1 MRCHPR
7 NPRHR
12 RNHGHDHDH
21 GHDHVHGHR
30 RHRRGPGCGPGP
42 IGRTFHKVM
51 DAVAE
56 RFGLEKRWVVIGF
69 IVCLFI
75 HFPLAILLFLVG
87 WFWADHPGKLERWW
101 FQLKEPFKSAP
112 HPASGPT
119 ADDTIYVEPETETEP
134 KSKSGPETGDQK
146 DPFFDDLRR
155 QFEDLEERAQRMEQ
169 EVTSDEFE
177 LRQQFKKM
185 KDD

>member
-12 RNHGHDHDH
+12 HDH
-21 GHDHVHGHR
+21 GHSRR
-30 RHRRGPGCGPGP
+30 RHGPDCGPGP
-42 IGRTFHKVM
+42 VGRTFHKVM
-51 DAVAE
+51 DTIAE

-69 IVCLFI
+69 IVALI
-75 HFPLAILLFLVG
+75 VHLPLTILLFLVA

-101 FQLKEPFKSAP
+101 FQLKEPFKTAP
-112 HPASGPT
+112 HPAAGPT
-119 ADDTIYVEPETETEP
+119 ADETIYVKPEAEAEP
-134 KSKSGPETGDQK
+134 KPEPKPETGEQK

-155 QFEDLEERAQRMEQ
+155 KFKDLEERAQRMEK